1 LRWACPIEAL
11 PHTVHIPAPPPPPMR
26 RGRIHVQAAA
36 SDEQIQQ
43 GWSACQAAARISHTA
58 KSEVCGVWCAYGRQT
73 GAMVS
78 SNMWNWVTGPDGQMV
93 CVPNHG
99 RQQEWQ
105 QVACLCVLHLK
116 LITRATL
123 GSVSRSCATCSRLY
137 MFAAHAASAHS
148 SNT

>member
-1 LRWACPIEAL
+1 MFGLAL
-11 PHTVHIPAPPPPPMR
+11 GVSPHSPPSPR
-26 RGRIHVQAAA
+26 CVQYA
-36 SDEQIQQ
+36 STCKQIQQ
-43 GWSACQAAARISHTA
+43 CGRASQCQAAARISRTA

-105 QVACLCVLHLK
+105 QVACPCVLH
-116 LITRATL
+116 
-123 GSVSRSCATCSRLY
+123 
-137 MFAAHAASAHS
+137 
-148 SNT
+148 